1 MTFPSPERDIPF
13 ISTQQMRE
21 VDRAMIEDY
30 GIVLMQM
37 MENAGRCL
45 ATVARERFLGGDA
58 REHHIEILV
67 GKGGNGGGGLV
78 AARRLQSWGSTV
90 LVRLSSPAAEFSGV
104 PERQLAS
111 LTGTGV
117 TVEEGPPPS
126 GVSGLALIIDAIIG
140 YSLRGSPSGTAS
152 MLIRA
157 ANVSPAPVLSLDVPS
172 GVDTAAGTVHDPS
185 IDATATMTLALP
197 KEGLRASAAR
207 QKVGELYLAD
217 IGVPSG
223 LYETPS
229 LGLSVGP
236 IFAKSDILR
245 LW

>member
-1 MTFPSPERDIPF
+1 MLGLKVVPDMTFPSPERDIPF

-58 REHHIEILV
+58 RKHHIEILV

-78 AARRLQSWGSTV
+78 AARRLQSWGAAV

-157 ANVSPAPVLSLDVPS
+157 ANASPAPVLSLDVPS
-172 GVDTAAGTVHDPS
+172 GVDTAAGF
-185 IDATATMTLALP
+185 A
-197 KEGLRASAAR
+197 RAACNSSA
-207 QKVGELYLAD
+207 
-217 IGVPSG
+217 
-223 LYETPS
+223 
-229 LGLSVGP
+229 
-236 IFAKSDILR
+236 
-245 LW
+245 